1 MFDSLL
7 FISSLLSSKDLREK
21 ETELKIKN
29 EDILAKTQNIDLE
42 NIEDTIKNLE
52 KENTSLRDK
61 QKSLIKAQNELSAKI
76 QNLKNLETEA
86 LEYKNNV
93 ELKQKL
99 ELQKEIIDENR
110 KIIEKATEAQKL
122 DKFYILK
129 NKFQQE
135 ESNKETLLKNIKKV
149 LF

>member
-1 MFDSLL
+1 MVNV
-7 FISSLLSSKDLREK
+7 I
-21 ETELKIKN
+21 
-29 EDILAKTQNIDLE
+29 
-42 NIEDTIKNLE
+42 NLE

-61 QKSLIKAQNELSAKI
+61 QKSLIEAQTELSADI

-99 ELQKEIIDENR
+99 ELQKEKIDENR

-122 DKFYILK
+122 DKFYTFDAKLSEQYRPMHIGLS
-129 NKFQQE
+129 FMR
-135 ESNKETLLKNIKKV
+135 V
-149 LF
+149 LNY